1 LLLSAVSK
9 LRREGLNVG
18 EQPIT
23 NDAAIVVD
31 RRSIRAEGLAGR
43 A

>member
-1 LLLSAVSK
+1 LLLGAVSK
-9 LRREGLNVG
+9 LQREALNVS

-31 RRSIRAEGLAGR
+31 RRSIRADGYAGLA
-43 A
+43 